1 MKLHTLFLIGLTM
14 TLAACG
20 QKEQAAAPADEVE
33 APAAAEAP
41 VEAEAPVAEESMIE
55 KDQMGTMAFIEHMH
69 HHASQLGQLKAA
81 LEVGSLPAAQRP
93 AYWLSGHE
101 EVSGVPEGWRV
112 YIDGMREGA
121 LAVDNAETIEQA
133 RAAMQ
138 QIEASCEGCHVSA
151 GIEAEL

>member
-1 MKLHTLFLIGLTM
+1 MKLHTLFVIGLTM
-14 TLAACG
+14 ALAACG

-41 VEAEAPVAEESMIE
+41 AEIEVPAAEASDVE
-55 KDQMGTMAFIEHMH
+55 KDQMGTAAFIEHMH

-93 AYWLSGHE
+93 AYWLSGHD
-101 EVSGVPEGWRV
+101 EVSGVPEEWRV
-112 YIDGMREGA
+112 YIDGMHDGA
-121 LAVDNAETIEQA
+121 QAVDSAETIEQA
-133 RAAMQ
+133 RAAAQ

-151 GIEAEL
+151 GIEVEI